1 MARPP
6 LYVTTATTSATLTL
20 TTPDT
25 VVSGTSFTVSYTI
38 VGDAPGAVNIL
49 TTVSPSGT
57 LVKQHLD
64 SKDGT
69 YTAYPDSFGKMIV
82 ILSTELTDPALIQAK
97 FLQKEITVTA
107 S

>member
-1 MARPP
+1 MAHPP
-6 LYVTTATTSATLTL
+6 SNATLTL

-25 VVSGTSFTVSYTI
+25 VVVGTSFTVSYTI
-38 VGDAPGAVNIL
+38 VGDAPGAANIL
-49 TTVSPSGT
+49 TTVSNSGT

-64 SKDGT
+64 AKDGT
-69 YTAYPDSFGKMIV
+69 YTAYPDSVGIMIV
-82 ILSTELTDPALIQAK
+82 LLSTEPGEPVQIQSK